1 MQDNCRQNPRRGY
14 SLKPDHDSTWIWN
27 CQPNYKK
34 CAPSAIA
41 VADDNDEEEEEQE
54 EKKEEKEDAQK
65 PSNQW

>member
-1 MQDNCRQNPRRGY
+1 MQDNCRQNPRRGS
-14 SLKPDHDSTWIWN
+14 SLKPDHDSTWIWD

-41 VADDNDEEEEEQE
+41 VADDDDEGEEEEEE
-54 EKKEEKEDAQK
+54 EDAQK